1 VADASAPTEG
11 AAAGFEQAFGYHP
24 VVSEELDDLR
34 ATVRAFLRESCPPT
48 AVRRL
53 MADPAAHDAELWR
66 RLAGG
71 LGLTGLA
78 VPAEY
83 GGAGCGLTELAV
95 VCEELGRALTPVPY
109 LATAV
114 LAAYAVR
121 DGRLLAGIADGSLI
135 ATVVLD
141 GDLTA
146 DGDRL
151 SGTAPYVLDGHLAD
165 VIICSV
171 AGRVYAVRGS
181 EVTRTPYVTLDQTR
195 RLARLRFDRTPA
207 ERIDGDPAP
216 ARDAALTALAAE
228 QAGGARRCL
237 ETAVEHAKT
246 RIQFG
251 RPIGAFQAIKHKL
264 ADVLLRVESARSAAY
279 EAARV
284 ADHDPGSLPVYAALA
299 GSYCAEAYLYAAGET
314 IQILGGIGV
323 TWEHDAQLHLKR
335 ATAGARLFGSP
346 ESHRARLAATALA

>member
-1 VADASAPTEG
+1 MSD
-11 AAAGFEQAFGYHP
+11 
-24 VVSEELDDLR
+24 ELDDLR
-34 ATVRAFLRESCPPT
+34 ATVRAFLAEECPPT

-53 MADPAAHDAELWR
+53 MADPAAHDAALWG
-66 RLAGG
+66 RLAGE

-78 VPAEY
+78 VPEEH

-141 GDLTA
+141 GDLTV
-146 DGDRL
+146 DRGRL
-151 SGTAPYVLDGHLAD
+151 TGTAPYVLDGHLAD
-165 VIICSV
+165 VIVCA
-171 AGRVYAVRGS
+171 AGNGVYAVRGAD
-181 EVTRTPYVTLDQTR
+181 VAQTPYVTLDQTR
-195 RLARLRFDRTPA
+195 RLARLRFESAPA
-207 ERIDGDPAP
+207 ERIDGDLTRV
-216 ARDAALTALAAE
+216 RDVALTALAAG
-228 QAGGARRCL
+228 QVGGAQRCL
-237 ETAVEHAKT
+237 ETALEHART
-246 RIQFG
+246 RVQFG

-264 ADVLLRVESARSAAY
+264 ADVLLRVESARSAAH

-284 ADHDPGSLPVYAALA
+284 ADGDPGSLPVYAALA
-299 GSYCAEAYLYAAGET
+299 GSYCAEAYLHAAGET
-314 IQILGGIGV
+314 IQVLGGIGV

-335 ATAGARLFGSP
+335 ATADACLFGGP
-346 ESHRARLAATALA
+346 ESHRARLAAAAGL